1 MDYITK
7 EDYIN
12 LREYVKNR
20 SKDHEYKTF
29 LTYKEVKD
37 ICNYYLQHKMSGL
50 RKVVSRVISR
60 LENESI
66 IDDRIKEEFRA
77 RSLDIFMISVGTF
90 NPNRDI
96 KDGSKKRSTFETF
109 LYGNLER
116 KFQEHMRDCTRSC
129 RCEYVPDID
138 PETGIQKL
146 DDNGNPKKKPVFEL
160 SLYMQIGEN
169 KELHEGIKSK
179 YNTEQNSL
187 FEPEYI
193 GENTNKFL
201 RNLSNKN
208 RKIAEYIMDGLTQEN
223 IELMYGITKTEYNN
237 AIAEFLLFEN
247 VSILKGRMYHGTK
260 R

>member
-1 MDYITK
+1 MDYITR

-29 LTYKEVKD
+29 LTYEEVKD
-37 ICNYYLQHKMSGL
+37 ICNYYLQHKMFGL

-77 RSLDIFMISVGTF
+77 RSLDIFMVSVGTF

-160 SLYMQIGEN
+160 SLYMQIGED

-179 YNTEQNSL
+179 YNTEPNSL
-187 FEPEYI
+187 FEPEHI

-223 IELMYGITKTEYNN
+223 IELMYGITKTEYND

>member
-29 LTYKEVKD
+29 LTYEEVKD

-96 KDGSKKRSTFETF
+96 KDGSKK
-109 LYGNLER
+109 
-116 KFQEHMRDCTRSC
+116 
-129 RCEYVPDID
+129 
-138 PETGIQKL
+138 
-146 DDNGNPKKKPVFEL
+146 KK
-160 SLYMQIGEN
+160 
-169 KELHEGIKSK
+169 
-179 YNTEQNSL
+179 
-187 FEPEYI
+187 YI
-193 GENTNKFL
+193 
-201 RNLSNKN
+201 
-208 RKIAEYIMDGLTQEN
+208 
-223 IELMYGITKTEYNN
+223 
-237 AIAEFLLFEN
+237 
-247 VSILKGRMYHGTK
+247 
-260 R
+260 